1 MHMQLLLLALLCF
14 NLLSELRAATQA
26 ETAPLPPAD
35 VATTEEAKKS
45 PTPTAPAVS
54 AAPEAAQGEA
64 YPSPE
69 ELEQLMKSLGIAP
82 EMLNDPSLQPGAPA
96 ATTPELAT
104 LPVAPPLRSSGSEE
118 QAQITPVSEVP
129 VAMPVPEA
137 SVIPEPMPVLTEPSS
152 DQSALSLTPRVEQ
165 SVPDTSMPMPSVSAE
180 ELPST
185 EDTEQFGIDTASL
198 QDPSGNWLY
207 KRIWYEKAERRY
219 GQIKEAVN
227 NVMDSRMYFFEQR
240 VNLDRVLFDPFYANI
255 GLSRG
260 ELKESVGTLI
270 EQLQSVPAKTAAKK
284 QQKAVAIG
292 ALQDE
297 KERIEMLQKDI
308 DSIGNIDHAIDDALT
323 KLMNQINTCRQYEQQ
338 AWEYLRAIARELSDK
353 VARDHYYAMDA
364 IWKNVKNVQRYIQG
378 EYAMHFAELMQE
390 AQKRTEAVTQ
400 TIQQLK
406 EKGIDLKKM
415 AATALQ
421 PEPAPEEP
429 EEAEEV
435 EEAPMSWFGWII
447 HIITWPA
454 RAIAGLWHA
463 VFG

>member
-1 MHMQLLLLALLCF
+1 MHMQLLLLAILGF
-14 NLLSELRAATQA
+14 NLLSELKAATQA
-26 ETAPLPPAD
+26 ETAPLPPVD
-35 VATTEEAKKS
+35 VATTEAKKS
-45 PTPTAPAVS
+45 PTPTAPA
-54 AAPEAAQGEA
+54 EA

-69 ELEQLMKSLGIAP
+69 ELEQLMKSLGITP
-82 EMLNDPSLQPGAPA
+82 EMLNDPSLQPGVPA
-96 ATTPELAT
+96 ATPELAT
-104 LPVAPPLRSSGSEE
+104 LPATPP
-118 QAQITPVSEVP
+118 AP
-129 VAMPVPEA
+129 VATAAPET
-137 SVIPEPMPVLTEPSS
+137 SVKPEPTSTPEEPIS
-152 DQSALSLTPRVEQ
+152 DQPALSLTPNAEP
-165 SVPDTSMPMPSVSAE
+165 SIPEASMPLMPMPMPAVDGE

-185 EDTEQFGIDTASL
+185 EDAEQFGIDTANL

-240 VNLDRVLFDPFYANI
+240 VNLDRALFDPFYMNL
-255 GLSRG
+255 GFSRG
-260 ELKESVGTLI
+260 ELQESVGTLI
-270 EQLQSVPAKTAAKK
+270 EQLQNSPAKTAAKK
-284 QQKAVAIG
+284 QQKAAAVG
-292 ALQDE
+292 ALHEE
-297 KERIEMLQKDI
+297 KERIERLQKDV
-308 DSIGNIDHAIDDALT
+308 DSISNIDHAIDEALT
-323 KLMNQINTCRQYEQQ
+323 KLMTQINTCRQYEQQ

-415 AATALQ
+415 AANALQ
-421 PEPAPEEP
+421 PEPEPEEP
-429 EEAEEV
+429 EEAEET
-435 EEAPMSWFGWII
+435 EETPMSWFGWII
-447 HIITWPA
+447 HIITWPV

-463 VFG
+463 VVG

>member
-35 VATTEEAKKS
+35 VATTEAKKS
-45 PTPTAPAVS
+45 PTSTEPAIS
-54 AAPEAAQGEA
+54 AAPETAQGEA

-69 ELEQLMKSLGIAP
+69 ELEQLMKSLGITP
-82 EMLNDPSLQPGAPA
+82 EMLNDSSLQPGVPA
-96 ATTPELAT
+96 ATPELAT
-104 LPVAPPLRSSGSEE
+104 LPSTPPASVAP
-118 QAQITPVSEVP
+118 A
-129 VAMPVPEA
+129 VPET
-137 SVIPEPMPVLTEPSS
+137 SVKLEPTSTPAEPIA
-152 DQSALSLTPRVEQ
+152 DQPALSLMPRAE
-165 SVPDTSMPMPSVSAE
+165 PSMSFIPTPMPAIGAEE
-180 ELPST
+180 ELPSV
-185 EDTEQFGIDTASL
+185 EEAKQFGIDTASL

-240 VNLDRVLFDPFYANI
+240 VNLDRSLFDPFYMNL
-255 GLSRG
+255 GFSRG
-260 ELKESVGTLI
+260 ELQESVGTLM
-270 EQLQSVPAKTAAKK
+270 EQLQNAPANTAAKK
-284 QQKAVAIG
+284 QQKAAAVG
-292 ALQDE
+292 ALQEE
-297 KERIEMLQKDI
+297 KDRIEKLQKDV
-308 DSIGNIDHAIDDALT
+308 DSISNIDHAIDDALT

-378 EYAMHFAELMQE
+378 EYAMHFEELMQE
-390 AQKRTEAVTQ
+390 AQKRTKSVTQ

-429 EEAEEV
+429 EEAEEI
-435 EEAPMSWFGWII
+435 EEAPMSWFGWIV